1 MRATA
6 ESIGD
11 ECASAT
17 AECSLRR
24 FAVVVLQEAA
34 QASAADDVGQWYQ
47 VGLLLSFPA
56 AWQKQPVVQTLMWS
70 FGMIMLDKFLAEV
83 VHVPLAEYHEVVEA
97 FLLDALHEPLDEGH
111 GIGRAIGRGADV
123 EALFLFQGG
132 VEAGRELGVPIV
144 HNEFG
149 AEFLGARMTD
159 GETPPLAR

>member
-1 MRATA
+1 MIERCMGGLCWGSARRTTAALCAFGAAIRATA

-70 FGMIMLDKFLAEV
+70 FGMIMLDKFLAE
-83 VHVPLAEYHEVVEA
+83 
-97 FLLDALHEPLDEGH
+97 
-111 GIGRAIGRGADV
+111 
-123 EALFLFQGG
+123 
-132 VEAGRELGVPIV
+132 
-144 HNEFG
+144 
-149 AEFLGARMTD
+149 M
-159 GETPPLAR
+159 